1 MGNVETVYWVIGIL
15 TGGFGS
21 ILMLMG
27 KLLADHSKEL
37 QKGFKEQNE
46 KIHNLFKEHGDKF
59 RSEIKDFRIEIKK
72 DHKEESDTIRSEI
85 KDLRKEVQDIDRRI
99 CRIEGSL
106 ASKDCCMLKE
116 SRSKE
121 QAQ

>member
-1 MGNVETVYWVIGIL
+1 MGNLESVYWVIGIL

-21 ILMLMG
+21 VLLLIG
-27 KLLADHSKEL
+27 KLLADQSKEL

-46 KIHNLFKEHGDKF
+46 KIHNQFKEHGDQL
-59 RSEIKDFRIEIKK
+59 RGEIKDLRTEIKK
-72 DHKEESDTIRSEI
+72 DQKEECDTIRSEI
-85 KDLRKEVQDIDRRI
+85 KDLRREVQDMDRRI